1 MLYHAS
7 FGYSV
12 NTSCCWR
19 WLWELWTDL
28 IIINKASN
36 CHHALTTCRHQT
48 QYSPSVIHITPI
60 KIMPD
65 TYISKMRLISVAE
78 VQSVQWLSCV
88 WRSAAPWTAARQ
100 ASLLLPTAGACS
112 NSCPLSRWCHPT
124 ILSSVVPFS
133 SGLQSFLASG
143 SFTISPF
150 FLSSGQSSGVS
161 ASASV
166 LPRNI
171 QGQFPL
177 GLTGLISLKSKGL
190 SRVFSNTTVQNHQ
203 FFSTLLSL

>member
-143 SFTISPF
+143 SFILSQF
-150 FLSSGQSSGVS
+150 FKSGGQSIG
-161 ASASV
+161 ASRSV
-166 LPRNI
+166 LPMNI
-171 QGQFPL
+171 QAWFPL
-177 GLTGLISLKSKGL
+177 ELTGWISLKSKGL
-190 SRVFSNTTVQNHQ
+190 SRVFSNTRVQKHQ
-203 FFSTLLSL
+203 FFGAQLSL